1 METKRD
7 KGREI
12 RRARG
17 IAKSLGHRVAAYYL
31 KRRGWSV
38 EAALV
43 IIFG

>member
-1 METKRD
+1 MERRD

-12 RRARG
+12 RRARS

-38 EAALV
+38 EAAIV
-43 IIFG
+43 IIFQ

>member
-1 METKRD
+1 MEQKRD

-31 KRRGWSV
+31 KRRGWSC
-38 EAALV
+38 EAAIV

>member
-1 METKRD
+1 MEQRQN

-12 RRARG
+12 RRARS

-31 KRRGWSV
+31 RKRGWSC